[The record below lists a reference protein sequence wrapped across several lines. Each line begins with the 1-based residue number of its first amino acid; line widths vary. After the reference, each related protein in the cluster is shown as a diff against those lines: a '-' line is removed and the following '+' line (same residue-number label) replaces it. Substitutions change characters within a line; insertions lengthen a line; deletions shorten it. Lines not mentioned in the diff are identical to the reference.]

1 MILNWQ
7 KELNFYIIFTGG
19 VMDKIKDI
27 IEDVVN
33 KIKSDKDFAKKFN
46 DDPVKTL
53 EGVIGIDL
61 PDDKINEVIDMV
73 KAKIKID
80 DSKVLGKLK
89 NLFK

>member
-1 MILNWQ
+1 
-7 KELNFYIIFTGG
+7 
-19 VMDKIKDI
+19 MDKIKDI

-61 PDDKINEVIDMV
+61 PDDKINEVIDMI